1 MPVTALVR
9 RLPTAGADWYN
20 AAVQKLL
27 IVGCGDVAWRAL
39 PRLVRRYR
47 VFALLRNADDCVR
60 WRSAGAVPLA
70 GDLDDPASLDRLAGL
85 ADQVLHLAPP
95 PDRGSRDTRTRHLLA
110 ALGRGKSL
118 PQRLIYISTSGIYG
132 DCGGALVDE
141 TRTPRPETARA
152 IRRLDAERAL
162 RAFGRVTGTAVGILR
177 APGIYAADRLPLERL
192 ARGTPALAAADDVF
206 TNHIHADD
214 LAAACC
220 AALVRARPNRA
231 YNACDDSHWKMGEYF
246 DRVADAFALPRPPR
260 LTRADAERQMSPLQL
275 SFMRESRRLSNRRLR
290 EELHVAL
297 AYPTVADGIVAAR
310 KEHERKSACSS

>member
-1 MPVTALVR
+1 MFVSTPAI
-9 RLPTAGADWYN
+9 PAAGAGWYN

-47 VFALLRNADDCVR
+47 VYALLRDADEHAR
-60 WRSAGAVPLA
+60 WRAAGAVPLA
-70 GDLDDPASLDRLAGL
+70 GDLDDRAGLGRCGGL
-85 ADQVLHLAPP
+85 ADAVLHLAPP
-95 PDRGSRDTRTRHLLA
+95 PDRGDRDTRTRHLLA

-132 DCGGALVDE
+132 DCAGAVVDE
-141 TRTPRPETARA
+141 TRAPHPATARA
-152 IRRLDAERAL
+152 LRRLDAERTL
-162 RAFGRVTGTAVGILR
+162 RAFGRATGVAVAILR

-192 ARGTPALAAADDVF
+192 AKGTPALADADDVF

-260 LTRADAERQMSPLQL
+260 LTRAEAARQLSPLQL

-290 EELHVAL
+290 EELRLAL
-297 AYPTVADGIVAAR
+297 AYPTVADGIAAAR
-310 KEHERKSACSS
+310 EEHERKSACSS